1 MTEQMLITFH
11 GLVLWPLKIQKRADF
26 DLWFCLFCTSYYND
40 FSIILR
46 SYIKVYINIRYL
58 NVALKMNE

>member
-26 DLWFCLFCTSYYND
+26 DLYFG
-40 FSIILR
+40 FSVLATTMIL
-46 SYIKVYINIRYL
+46 V
-58 NVALKMNE
+58 

>member
-1 MTEQMLITFH
+1 MAWIY
-11 GLVLWPLKIQKRADF
+11 GLAKIQKRADF
-26 DLWFCLFCTSYYND
+26 DLWFCLFSTSYYND

>member
-1 MTEQMLITFH
+1 MTEQMLITYH
-11 GLVLWPLKIQKRADF
+11 GLDLWTRKIQKRADF
-26 DLWFCLFCTSYYND
+26 DLWFCLFSTSYYND